1 MFLLGKLFEFS
12 VEQRV
17 TGWNLTTGDVG
28 TGWDD
33 RQPTSGT
40 PRPRREST
48 NTSRAD
54 TVRWGE

>member
-33 RQPTSGT
+33 RQLVGRHVRGVKVRT
-40 PRPRREST
+40 PHAQT
-48 NTSRAD
+48 L
-54 TVRWGE
+54 